1 MCTLKNIASYW
12 IHIPTLQI
20 NVPHWSLR
28 TPEGICSDQ
37 QLQLIPMSSP
47 HPADTRTSDIG
58 HGASS
63 RQPLAASGLTFNA
76 QMP

>member
-1 MCTLKNIASYW
+1 MTGTGPIETGA
-12 IHIPTLQI
+12 
-20 NVPHWSLR
+20 LR
-28 TPEGICSDQ
+28 SICSDQ
-37 QLQLIPMSSP
+37 LTALQLIPMSSP